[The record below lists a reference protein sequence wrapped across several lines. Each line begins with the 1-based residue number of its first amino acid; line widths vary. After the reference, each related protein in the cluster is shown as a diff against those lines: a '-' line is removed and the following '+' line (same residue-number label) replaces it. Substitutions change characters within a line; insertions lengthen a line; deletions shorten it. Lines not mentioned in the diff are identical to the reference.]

1 MTRYW
6 QTGTYPSIG
15 HSRLEQ
21 ADLQQQVEV
30 EVGAVVGQ
38 EMAEEPLGV
47 PIVEWHGGLAQDADD
62 GMRWVHRPVRILSIR
77 LLPRYL

>member
-1 MTRYW
+1 MTSYW
-6 QTGTYPSIG
+6 QTSTYPSIG

-30 EVGAVVGQ
+30 EVGAVVSQ

-47 PIVEWHGGLAQDADD
+47 PIVEWHGGLTQDADD